1 MDEEMGITATL
12 VTPCNGNRNIVLI
25 KRIGCQWLA
34 LLCGNGKE
42 IEVYDDE
49 FVLD

>member
-12 VTPCNGNRNIVLI
+12 VTPYKGYRNIVLI
-25 KRIGCQWLA
+25 KRIGSQWLVQI
-34 LLCGNGKE
+34 CGSGKE
-42 IEVYDDE
+42 LEVYDDE